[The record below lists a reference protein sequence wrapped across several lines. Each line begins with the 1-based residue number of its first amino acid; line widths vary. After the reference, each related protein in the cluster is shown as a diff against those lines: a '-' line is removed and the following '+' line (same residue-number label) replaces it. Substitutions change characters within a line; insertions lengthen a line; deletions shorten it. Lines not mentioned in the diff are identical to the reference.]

1 MSYTKELKLSLLHVN
16 AKKCCGL
23 SELEALLHTGG
34 ELSLSGGRP
43 GIDFTTELEPLA
55 GRVLSLIRELT
66 GAEPRMLMRRKNQP
80 RRMTLY
86 VIELDGDK
94 TQIVFEKFGRDGVLS
109 EIRLPEK
116 ECCLRAALRGAFLG
130 CGMLADPN
138 KQYLMEFSASGDM
151 SGRYIQSLLDKLN
164 ISYGENYRG
173 DKRVFYIKEVGSISK
188 LLGLMNAPA
197 FMLEVENVRVVREV
211 RNRINLQNNCESA
224 NMDKSITASLR
235 TMEDIELILSS
246 GRKVSSA
253 LMEAAQMR
261 AERPEA
267 SLSELALELGISRSA
282 LNNRLRKLRSI
293 AEEIRMNQ

>member
-16 AKKCCGL
+16 TKKCCGL

-34 ELSLSGGRP
+34 ELSISGGRP

-94 TQIVFEKFGRDGVLS
+94 TQTVFEKFGRDGVLS

-130 CGMLADPN
+130 CGMLA
-138 KQYLMEFSASGDM
+138 
-151 SGRYIQSLLDKLN
+151 
-164 ISYGENYRG
+164 
-173 DKRVFYIKEVGSISK
+173 
-188 LLGLMNAPA
+188 
-197 FMLEVENVRVVREV
+197 VENVRVVREV
-211 RNRINLQNNCESA
+211 RNRINRQNNCESA